1 MTLTPRD
8 IEDRFEEAAYTLR
21 RLPEKDRP
29 RGYGGSW
36 PSVVQEAKHA
46 YGYTPEA
53 PMRVIPSAAAIT
65 RMEECFD
72 WLMLIHPEDA
82 RIVWL
87 RADGM
92 RWRQVCIR
100 AGVVRSNGIARGS
113 SGTFSLRFDFVCEF
127 SFFAIV
133 KRAAAQRRQAVD
145 RTRPARMQTCRQ
157 RMPSAR
163 SQTMR
168 ASSGWISINQSKH
181 SSIRVIAAALGI
193 TRIGASGV

>member
-29 RGYGGSW
+29 RGYGASW
-36 PSVVQEAKHA
+36 PPIVQEAKHA

-53 PMRVIPSAAAIT
+53 PMRVIPSAAAIS

-72 WLMLIHPEDA
+72 WLMLIAPEDA

-100 AGVVRSNGIARGS
+100 AGVVRSTAW
-113 SGTFSLRFDFVCEF
+113 
-127 SFFAIV
+127 
-133 KRAAAQRRQAVD
+133 RR
-145 RTRPARMQTCRQ
+145 
-157 RMPSAR
+157 
-163 SQTMR
+163 
-168 ASSGWISINQSKH
+168 W
-181 SSIRVIAAALGI
+181 AAALL
-193 TRIGASGV
+193 TLAKKLNSQTKTKRKLKVSEPPVPTPGAIPRESVVNAQDNPQNTLNFRRDISSGFEA

>member
-1 MTLTPRD
+1 MTLTARD
-8 IEDRFEEAAYTLR
+8 IEDRFDEAAYTLR

-29 RGYGGSW
+29 RGYGSSW
-36 PSVVQEAKHA
+36 PAVVHDAKHA

-72 WLMLIHPEDA
+72 WLMLIDPEDA

-100 AGVVRSNGIARGS
+100 AGVVRSNAWRRWVAALLTIAKKLNSQTKSGRKLRAPDETRANPRESVVNTSNNPQNLLNFGRDIS
-113 SGTFSLRFDFVCEF
+113 SGSE
-127 SFFAIV
+127 A
-133 KRAAAQRRQAVD
+133 
-145 RTRPARMQTCRQ
+145 
-157 RMPSAR
+157 
-163 SQTMR
+163 
-168 ASSGWISINQSKH
+168 
-181 SSIRVIAAALGI
+181 
-193 TRIGASGV
+193 